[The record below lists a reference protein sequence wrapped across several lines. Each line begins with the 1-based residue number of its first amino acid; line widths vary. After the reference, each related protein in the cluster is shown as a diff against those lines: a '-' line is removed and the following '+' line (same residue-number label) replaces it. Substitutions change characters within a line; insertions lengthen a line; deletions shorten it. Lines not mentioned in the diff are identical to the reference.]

1 MQKACGEPC
10 RASPTPRTAK
20 VIAMHQRRCSEASL
34 MLLAWQSQV
43 RLHFFSLVTVGLCQ
57 STDVSV
63 LLLAWST
70 RSFPHGHVFWIVVLM
85 VKFCIGRHSLFCFQN
100 RGQTR
105 TLGPPS
111 RIPYPP
117 SSCLRTLTWWVK
129 ADAQLAKV
137 GGGWEQMARDA
148 KWTLW
153 PCLPCL
159 DCRGIGTFRRRCWQ
173 PIARVMKQCY
183 DSDKN

>member
-117 SSCLRTLTWWVK
+117 SSCLRTLTWWWKQMLSWQRWAEDESRWQGMRNEHSDHACHAWIVEASEHFG
-129 ADAQLAKV
+129 ADA
-137 GGGWEQMARDA
+137 GSR
-148 KWTLW
+148 
-153 PCLPCL
+153 
-159 DCRGIGTFRRRCWQ
+159 
-173 PIARVMKQCY
+173 
-183 DSDKN
+183 

>member
-1 MQKACGEPC
+1 MQKACREPC

-43 RLHFFSLVTVGLCQ
+43 RLLLLFGHGRTLSIHRCVCAAVGLIHTQFPTWPCFLNCGFDGQ
-57 STDVSV
+57 V
-63 LLLAWST
+63 LHWST
-70 RSFPHGHVFWIVVLM
+70 QSILFPKQGPNSNPWPSKPHPIPSKL
-85 VKFCIGRHSLFCFQN
+85 LPQN
-100 RGQTR
+100 SN
-105 TLGPPS
+105 LV
-111 RIPYPP
+111 
-117 SSCLRTLTWWVK
+117 VK

-159 DCRGIGTFRRRCWQ
+159 DCRGIRTFRRRCWQ

-183 DSDKN
+183 DSAKN